1 MPRRQRLVP
10 QAQQALDQLK
20 YEVASQLGI
29 QLPSDGYYG
38 YLMTR
43 DAGAIGGN
51 MVRRMIM
58 MAEQQLAS
66 RSTF

>member
-1 MPRRQRLVP
+1 MPSRRRLVP

-20 YEVASQLGI
+20 YEVAGQLGI
-29 QLPSDGYYG
+29 QLPRDGYYG

-66 RSTF
+66 RGQI

>member
-1 MPRRQRLVP
+1 MPSRQRLVP

-20 YEVASQLGI
+20 YEVAQQLGI

-38 YLMTR
+38 YLQTR

-58 MAEQQLAS
+58 MAEQQLAG
-66 RSTF
+66 RL